1 MRNCSNFFM
10 QTTHLLGK
18 PVSEKK
24 YNILS
29 RKIEELSKKNVIPK
43 LSAILIG
50 ENPASKIYVNT
61 KKKMF
66 IKMQCDSEV
75 HYLSKD
81 TNEIQLLDLINKLNN
96 DNSIHG
102 ILLQLPLPS
111 HLDSDKILSF
121 INPKKDVD
129 GFHPE
134 NLGYLLQGNP
144 RFIPCT
150 PFGCIKIL
158 KYYKID
164 VKSKHIVI
172 IGRSNIVGKPLMAL
186 LSQKFELG
194 NATVTICHSYT
205 KNLSKYTMMADIIIA
220 ATGIPNLLNAD
231 MIKKGAIII
240 DVGINRINDNSKKGY
255 HIVGDV
261 NYESVKGKAAAI
273 TPVPGGVGPMTITM
287 LLFNTVLSAENSLI

>member
-29 RKIEELSKKNVIPK
+29 KKIEELSKKNVIPK

-66 IKMQCDSEV
+66 IKMHCDSEI
-75 HYLSKD
+75 HYLSKNID
-81 TNEIQLLDLINKLNN
+81 KTRLLDLINKLNN

-134 NLGYLLQGNP
+134 NSGYLLQGNP

-287 LLFNTVLSAENSLI
+287 LLFNTVLSAENSII

>member
-1 MRNCSNFFM
+1 M
-10 QTTHLLGK
+10 QATHLLGK
-18 PVSEKK
+18 PVSEKI

-29 RKIEELSKKNVIPK
+29 EKIEDLSDKNVIPK

-66 IKMQCDSEV
+66 IKMHCDSEI

-102 ILLQLPLPS
+102 ILLQLPLP
-111 HLDSDKILSF
+111 LNLNSDKILSF

-150 PFGCIKIL
+150 PFGCIEIL

-231 MIKKGAIII
+231 MIKKSAIII

-287 LLFNTVLSAENSLI
+287 LLFNTVLSAENSII